1 MATGRRAVAAI
12 LGAGALGAAAAA
24 VWASQKG
31 GAGQEEGAPIATEM
45 RTALES
51 ATAASLR
58 SVQDEVAAA
67 AAIPQLE
74 AALHNRVDAA
84 TIQDLF
90 ENEAW
95 WEPYRGRAVMLTA
108 PHGMLVTRNAPAA
121 GLAADDMAARAVSGR
136 ASGRF
141 AVTGDRAWLEA
152 AIAVEQADVPRWSLL
167 LARPIDGALAADWA
181 KAARGELVVSDGRRA
196 LLGEGAPAAATLIGR
211 ESEPVVVD
219 NGAGFVA
226 TPVTLA
232 PGVWL
237 WGVRALPA
245 SVRESKATPAQFG
258 VLAAAL
264 AFAAVVLI
272 LTGRR
277 QRQPTAMPAGPLP
290 GTPPTFQPQAPLGSM
305 VGVEPLPRTPVPAGS
320 VSLSRSHPGSMPTA
334 IAAAGGEPQVFGRYT
349 VIDRLGEG
357 GMCELFIVGMAGP
370 EGFQRTLVLKRL
382 KPEIARVRAAVDQ
395 FIDEAKL
402 GSTLIHNNIVPIYD
416 FGHVADGYYI
426 AEEYVVGRDVGQ
438 VVQRHVERVG
448 QPLEMRLVFYIA
460 HEALAGLGY
469 AHDRINDAGE
479 PLNIVHRDVSPGNIL
494 VSALGEVKLIDFGI
508 AKAEGRVSHT
518 DLGNVKGNASFMA
531 PEQAR
536 GLNIDRRTDLFSLG
550 LVMYYALTG
559 EPLYKGSSTA
569 EVFYAA
575 ASGPSAERLA
585 RLGKLPP
592 VVAQV
597 LGRALAPDP
606 TDRYANAEEFAAD
619 LVDHITPGTR
629 NSMATLLNALFGPE
643 LRPLSGGAGGAG
655 SGTSAV
661 RRKLA

>member
-1 MATGRRAVAAI
+1 MV
-12 LGAGALGAAAAA
+12 GAA
-24 VWASQKG
+24 
-31 GAGQEEGAPIATEM
+31 
-45 RTALES
+45 
-51 ATAASLR
+51 
-58 SVQDEVAAA
+58 
-67 AAIPQLE
+67 
-74 AALHNRVDAA
+74 
-84 TIQDLF
+84 
-90 ENEAW
+90 
-95 WEPYRGRAVMLTA
+95 
-108 PHGMLVTRNAPAA
+108 
-121 GLAADDMAARAVSGR
+121 
-136 ASGRF
+136 
-141 AVTGDRAWLEA
+141 
-152 AIAVEQADVPRWSLL
+152 
-167 LARPIDGALAADWA
+167 
-181 KAARGELVVSDGRRA
+181 
-196 LLGEGAPAAATLIGR
+196 
-211 ESEPVVVD
+211 
-219 NGAGFVA
+219 
-226 TPVTLA
+226 
-232 PGVWL
+232 
-237 WGVRALPA
+237 
-245 SVRESKATPAQFG
+245 
-258 VLAAAL
+258 
-264 AFAAVVLI
+264 
-272 LTGRR
+272 
-277 QRQPTAMPAGPLP
+277 
-290 GTPPTFQPQAPLGSM
+290 
-305 VGVEPLPRTPVPAGS
+305 PLPRTPAPGGVA
-320 VSLSRSHPGSMPTA
+320 SLSRSHPGSMPTA
-334 IAAAGGEPQVFGRYT
+334 IAAAGAEPQVFGRYT

-382 KPEIARVRAAVDQ
+382 KPEIARTRAAVDQ

-416 FGHVADGYYI
+416 FGHVPDGYYI

-438 VVQRHVERVG
+438 ILQRHLERVG

-460 HEALAGLGY
+460 HEALAGLAY
-469 AHDRINDAGE
+469 AHDRANEAGD
-479 PLNIVHRDVSPGNIL
+479 PMNIVHRDVSPGNIL

-518 DLGNVKGNASFMA
+518 DLGNVKGNAAFMA

-536 GLNIDRRTDLFSLG
+536 GLTIDRRTDLFSLG

-606 TDRYANAEEFAAD
+606 VDRYANAEEFAAD

-629 NSMATLLNALFGPE
+629 TSMATLLNALFGPE
-643 LRPLSGGAGGAG
+643 LRPLSGGTGSGG